1 MTSLLLIRV
10 ATMHLIKKNHLTI
23 ERTNYYSFL
32 FMIVYPRF
40 NMFFTIFEQGELGDF
55 MEKEK
60 QFNYLIYFSFDI
72 NIPMHYKSKF
82 VESDCN

>member
-1 MTSLLLIRV
+1 
-10 ATMHLIKKNHLTI
+10 
-23 ERTNYYSFL
+23 
-32 FMIVYPRF
+32 MIVYPRF
-40 NMFFTIFEQGELGDF
+40 NMFFTIFEQGELGEF